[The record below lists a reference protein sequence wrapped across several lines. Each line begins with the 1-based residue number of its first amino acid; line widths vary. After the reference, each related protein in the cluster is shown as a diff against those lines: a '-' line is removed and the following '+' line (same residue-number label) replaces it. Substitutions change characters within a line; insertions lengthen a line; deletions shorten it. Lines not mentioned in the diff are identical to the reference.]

1 MVENAISRLTRR
13 IRDAGAS
20 TGGAAPQG
28 AAPQGPQIGSAA
40 PIGAATALATS
51 LTEHLILE
59 DVETALVYKEVLVGD
74 PAAKTIVAAP
84 EKSNL
89 DQLWDKIVETLTEQ
103 PAAKPTAA
111 ASQGGTE
118 SKSRLLEYI
127 DGSIPTHFDIGFTPF
142 FDKKIKE
149 LKGPLPLTIFN
160 KDWQEDAMNF
170 HLNKKT
176 RSDKKEGIYS
186 GFEYP
191 NEWTQT
197 FANWTSN
204 FCNFLITFRD
214 IYKNEKM
221 GSWIEKHKSKIDKM
235 IADYGFMVGFRYVMW
250 VRVKEKVSHYQGLSS
265 FTHTRRDWTSPK
277 ERRVSLRETQ
287 GVTEHLRAPHL
298 PEQRADWT

>member
-51 LTEHLILE
+51 LTEHLIYSEEGDTGNQNGETEAE
-59 DVETALVYKEVLVGD
+59 DVETALVYKEVLVYGD
-74 PAAKTIVAAP
+74 LK
-84 EKSNL
+84 
-89 DQLWDKIVETLTEQ
+89 TLTEQ

-118 SKSRLLEYI
+118 SKSRSLEYI

-142 FDKKIKE
+142 FDKNIKE

-197 FANWTSN
+197 FSNWTSN

-250 VRVKEKVSHYQGLSS
+250 VRVKERVSHYQGLSS